1 MEIPVKKTR
10 QSDFFCLRAFVSDGS
25 AQAWIELIYIYQKHG
40 PLVNEERFLSTAS
53 WRIKSLTAQL
63 LSTRTSGPKTL
74 RSISKIVFLLTNWCG
89 NVTVTLVSGQPR
101 IFLFFFLKLKS
112 FKKSKMLSFV
122 KISQSS

>member
-1 MEIPVKKTR
+1 MTVEIPVKKTR

-63 LSTRTSGPKTL
+63 LFHKNFRPQNLEKHIKNCVPSDKLVWECNSDI
-74 RSISKIVFLLTNWCG
+74 SIWPATYFFILLFEIEI
-89 NVTVTLVSGQPR
+89 L
-101 IFLFFFLKLKS
+101 
-112 FKKSKMLSFV
+112 
-122 KISQSS
+122 